1 MQPWLND
8 DEPYG
13 KKLGKLGWNLS
24 SSYLFSCKH
33 KAGFDL
39 SDREPEST
47 DLKKFAISKSCRDWC
62 SVVHCHLHYDDI
74 GRNSEE
80 LGEDIIEDEQGEPH
94 RGLLQAKAIWIILGV
109 NWNEQYIYIPNN
121 DKGKYIEK

>member
-1 MQPWLND
+1 M
-8 DEPYG
+8 
-13 KKLGKLGWNLS
+13 
-24 SSYLFSCKH
+24 
-33 KAGFDL
+33 
-39 SDREPEST
+39 
-47 DLKKFAISKSCRDWC
+47 
-62 SVVHCHLHYDDI
+62 VHCHVHYDDI